1 MGLRTGVAEL
11 PLHYGRA
18 PRWLFNRMVK
28 LSKAI
33 AEVIVDEYGTQEL
46 LRRLADPFFF
56 QSLSCALGYDW
67 HSSGTTTVT
76 CAALREALSV
86 EEHGVAVAGGKGK
99 ASMRTPEEVVR
110 RGVEMGLSGSS
121 IDRLVYTSRMSAKV
135 DNAVLQDGYTLYH
148 HVIVFDERGRW
159 VVIQQ
164 GMNPENR
171 YARRYHWCWDGLESF
186 VVEPHKAIVCDRR
199 MPVVLDMTNRASE
212 GCRRA
217 SRDVALEGPRRVAR
231 MLKSV
236 RPAWQRSLDEWDP
249 NVRDEGMRIQVLRMP
264 RRLNWDALKRVYELQ
279 PRNYEEL
286 VAVRG
291 VGPSTVRALALLS
304 QLIYGEP
311 PSWRDPVKYSFT
323 VGGKDGVPYPVRRD
337 VYDSVIQF
345 LRDAIQRA
353 ELGDRE
359 RLEALRKL
367 SKASLGEYRT

>member
-1 MGLRTGVAEL
+1 MAEL

-28 LSKAI
+28 LSKAV
-33 AEVIVDEYGTQEL
+33 AEVIIDEYGTQEL

-86 EEHGVAVAGGKGK
+86 EEHGVAVAGGKGR
-99 ASMRTPEEVVR
+99 ASMRVPEDVVR
-110 RGVEMGLSGSS
+110 KGVEMGLGDGV
-121 IDRLVYTSRMSAKV
+121 IERLVYTSRMSAKV

-148 HVIVFDERGRW
+148 HTIVFDEHGRW
-159 VVIQQ
+159 VVVQQ
-164 GMNPENR
+164 GMNPEDK
-171 YARRYHWCWDGLESF
+171 YARRYHWCWERLESF
-186 VVEPHKAIVCDRR
+186 VVEPHRAIVCDRR
-199 MPVVLDMTNRASE
+199 MPVALNMTDRASE

-217 SRDVALEGPRRVAR
+217 SRDLVMDGPRRLAR
-231 MLKSV
+231 MLKSF
-236 RPAWQRSLDEWDP
+236 RPAWQRSLSEWDP
-249 NVRDEGMRIQVLRMP
+249 NVRDAGLRMEVLRMP
-264 RRLNWDALKRVYELQ
+264 RRVNWDAVKRAYELQ
-279 PRNYEEL
+279 PRSYEEL

-291 VGPSTVRALALLS
+291 LGPSTVRALALLS

-353 ELGDRE
+353 EVGDRE
-359 RLEALRKL
+359 KLRALRRL
-367 SKASLGEYRT
+367 SSVSLGEYRT